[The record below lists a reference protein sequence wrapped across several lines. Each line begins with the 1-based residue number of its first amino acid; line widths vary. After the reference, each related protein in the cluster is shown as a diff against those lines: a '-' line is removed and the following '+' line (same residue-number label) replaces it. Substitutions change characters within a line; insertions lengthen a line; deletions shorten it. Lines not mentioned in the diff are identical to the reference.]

1 MKRFFMVCLVLCAMQ
16 TVKGMRDAR
25 RAMLKE
31 IYAYVEPVFILS
43 DHMCY
48 LPVEFKAIKDS
59 NSNSRVF
66 SDWITNL
73 DKTRK
78 ELLNEVQEI
87 EQNMQAK
94 DIERGQQIKGLLKNN
109 SLFSIPGVTRQKEGR
124 LKPAYFYQF
133 GSKHQGGCWNRG
145 NPEECKKLVKDL
157 LRKVEEDNNRMKG
170 FVKKNQKEI
179 DQLNFDDCR

>member
-1 MKRFFMVCLVLCAMQ
+1 MQ
-16 TVKGMRDAR
+16 TVKGMGAAR
-25 RAMLKE
+25 RAEVLRE
-31 IYAYVEPVFILS
+31 VYAYVEPVFILS

-48 LPVEFKAIKDS
+48 LPRDLKTIKDS
-59 NSNSRVF
+59 NSRGRVF

-78 ELLNEVQEI
+78 EHLNEAQEI
-87 EQNMQAK
+87 AQNMQEK
-94 DIERGQQIKGLLKNN
+94 DIERGQQIKRLLKNN
-109 SLFSIPGVTRQKEGR
+109 SLFSIPGCTRKKGR

-133 GSKHQGGCWNRG
+133 ESKHQGRCWNRG

-157 LRKVEEDNNRMKG
+157 LRKVEEDKNRMKG

-179 DQLNFDDCR
+179 DQMNFDDCR